1 MAEKNETQ
9 APVEATP
16 QAEAAPQ
23 PEQVQGQNTPSQE
36 EVVNAMRYMFKEMQD
51 MKGGMEA
58 IKGQMQAP
66 AQAPVQ
72 ATPQVAPQSGPSLQ
86 PGFSEHDADVEMMDN
101 KDLVGYIEKRVTDA
115 FTPWANQIQQMN
127 DSSSRSN
134 LTQEVNKLRSDET
147 THFDSFVNEVRE
159 VMEQKQGAVS
169 VEEALAIAKAKDP
182 EKVQRLTAEQ
192 QKNAPKGEPD
202 PFVGL
207 LPTSGKSSR
216 SDRMDGKE
224 AAQAAWEEIGLDDF
238 VKEMPN

>member
-1 MAEKNETQ
+1 MAEENETQ

-23 PEQVQGQNTPSQE
+23 QEQAQGQNTPNQD

-51 MKGGMEA
+51 MKGGMESMR
-58 IKGQMQAP
+58 GQMQAP
-66 AQAPVQ
+66 AQAPANPNEHYAQ
-72 ATPQVAPQSGPSLQ
+72 AGVPESG
-86 PGFSEHDADVEMMDN
+86 DTDIEMLDN
-101 KDLVGYIEKRVTDA
+101 KGLVGYIEKRVNDA
-115 FTPWANQIQQMN
+115 FTPWANQIQQIN
-127 DSSSRSN
+127 STSSKSE
-134 LTQEVNKLRSDET
+134 LETQVTNLRSDET
-147 THFDSFVNEVRE
+147 AHFDSFVNEVRE

-182 EKVQRLTAEQ
+182 KKVQRLTAEQ
-192 QKNAPKGEPD
+192 QKNAPKTEPD

-224 AAQAAWEEIGLDDF
+224 AAAAAWEEIGLDDF